1 MVMPRF
7 RSKYHP
13 DEYDARK
20 ESLKASVKLRWEV
33 FVKLMDQ
40 GKLQNVS
47 LDLDKTD
54 AIVRLL
60 DTGEANV

>member
-1 MVMPRF
+1 MVQRF

-13 DEYDARK
+13 DEYDQRK
-20 ESLKASVKLRWEV
+20 ESLRASVKRRWEV
-33 FVKLMDQ
+33 FMKLMEQ
-40 GKLQNVS
+40 GKLQNVT

-60 DTGEANV
+60 DTGEI